1 MLERLLIA
9 CDDYFREGTKIAAIH
24 FDMPWGQQY
33 HSKTYSLDKMGDG
46 SMSAFCILR
55 VAASLA
61 DSFIVKEG
69 VSQEDIAAI
78 TADTIADNVVS
89 GGIVLDLCMGA
100 GGNTIRFCLK
110 SLKASPLPASARRA
124 SMPSSTAP
132 NGESIDVTWCLLTSH
147 GAGRHSSR
155 GSGPSTSPRWATRSV
170 FDVSADCEAITD
182 SFAFKLLR
190 NTPLQAAAELG
201 AWKATRELYE
211 NGHEL
216 ITYTPPVIEAM
227 VTRLPAARRGRTNY
241 KLKYITAYIGNIAE
255 RIAKKLPPSRT
266 TTWCPPAH
274 TTVDDR
280 VMHIVN
286 SRATTRTE
294 RLQLRFNR

>member
-1 MLERLLIA
+1 MSTIDNGDVPPSLRNAALAYLDEEYYLSGLHTRSVPAKSTPTHVDDAQENFKLYGVTPARICKESFYSFVDRTKQRKHR
-9 CDDYFREGTKIAAIH
+9 CDLVFADL
-24 FDMPWGQQY
+24 PWG
-33 HSKTYSLDKMGDG
+33 GA
-46 SMSAFCILR
+46 AF
-55 VAASLA
+55 V
-61 DSFIVKEG
+61 
-69 VSQEDIAAI
+69 
-78 TADTIADNVVS
+78 
-89 GGIVLDLCMGA
+89 
-100 GGNTIRFCLK
+100 
-110 SLKASPLPASARRA
+110 
-124 SMPSSTAP
+124 
-132 NGESIDVTWCLLTSH
+132 
-147 GAGRHSSR
+147 R

-170 FDVSADCEAITD
+170 FDVLADCEAITD

-255 RIAKKLPPSRT
+255 RMAKKLPPSRT